1 VFIGLATA
9 TEPMLGSFDTGRWW
23 ELASSGEF
31 TDSVVTLL
39 GGPRGL
45 WAVLPFFAGVAAAA
59 VVAAVA
65 APRSRATRRALLPA
79 AGVVAAWA
87 IVASAAPPLLE
98 RGRTLAALAIVLAG
112 VAGAYVAV
120 RGPAAARRDAAAAAK
135 AAASGRGARP
145 ALLAGLVAASVLVV
159 WHGAT
164 SISPSEGYDGA
175 AHVEYA
181 GHLRETGELPVE
193 EDTYEFASPPA
204 FHWLSVRAQQLADGI
219 GNAVDD
225 LSDGPSGPAGRVLW
239 LALLVAGTW
248 LAFGP
253 RRRLGVLLLGG
264 AGALLVLEVLVAS
277 VGTEWRIGQAISA
290 AATGA
295 LLFLAWLLGREAWP
309 GETARPLAVAAV
321 AAGMPVLFRMGAM
334 FHPESLFAALALAA
348 VLVAV
353 RAARRE
359 WPLRHAVAI
368 GLLLGLGALTRQTTG
383 IVVVSLAVAVAIA
396 ARRRAVAFG
405 AVVAGVLLLVAGPWW
420 LHQYDR
426 YGNPI
431 QSNLEREGYLLAE
444 GQPRSFYVSA
454 PVRDLVVHP
463 FRPAFENELLPMIHA
478 DVWGDWFGAQHDY
491 WQDPGRAERLFV
503 STQSVLG
510 LPASVLAVGALFAF
524 GVPALRRLLRGVPRP
539 PDFIFATALLMV
551 ALSWIAFV
559 VTLVRYPQA
568 EGDPIKAS
576 YMLYL
581 VPIFALVLVR
591 AASTLWRR
599 RGLWRI
605 AVGAWVTLY
614 AASFVGYLLTSW

>member
-1 VFIGLATA
+1 VI
-9 TEPMLGSFDTGRWW
+9 
-23 ELASSGEF
+23 
-31 TDSVVTLL
+31 
-39 GGPRGL
+39 
-45 WAVLPFFAGVAAAA
+45 AAAA
-59 VVAAVA
+59 
-65 APRSRATRRALLPA
+65 
-79 AGVVAAWA
+79 
-87 IVASAAPPLLE
+87 
-98 RGRTLAALAIVLAG
+98 
-112 VAGAYVAV
+112 
-120 RGPAAARRDAAAAAK
+120 
-135 AAASGRGARP
+135 
-145 ALLAGLVAASVLVV
+145 LVA

-164 SISPSEGYDGA
+164 SLPPADGYDGT

-181 GHLRETGELPVE
+181 EHLRATGELPVE

-204 FHWLSVRAQQLADGI
+204 FHWLSVQGQELAGRASGVLGEI
-219 GNAVDD
+219 
-225 LSDGPSGPAGRVLW
+225 SDGPSGPAGRVLW

-264 AGALLVLEVLVAS
+264 AGALLVLEALVAS
-277 VGTEWRIGQAISA
+277 AGTEWRIGQAISV

-295 LLFLAWLLGREAWP
+295 ILVLAWLLGREAWP
-309 GETARPLAVAAV
+309 GETGRPLAVAAL
-321 AAGMPVLFRMGAM
+321 AAGMPVLSRLGSM

-348 VLVAV
+348 VLVTV

-359 WPLRHAVAI
+359 WPLQHAVGL

-383 IVVVSLAVAVAIA
+383 IVVVSLAVAVAVA
-396 ARRRAVAFG
+396 ARRRALTFG

-431 QSNLEREGYLLAE
+431 QSNLEREDYLLAE
-444 GQPRSFYVSA
+444 GQPRSFYVSLPA
-454 PVRDLVVHP
+454 RDLVVHP

-478 DVWGDWFGAQHDY
+478 DVWGDWFGGQHDF
-491 WQDPGRAERLFV
+491 WEDPGRAERFFV

-524 GVPALRRLLRGVPRP
+524 GVPALRRLLRGVASH
-539 PDFIFATALLMV
+539 PDFVFATALLLA

-559 VTLVRYPQA
+559 VTLVRYPQ
-568 EGDPIKAS
+568 EGGDPIKAS

-581 VPIFALVLVR
+581 APLFALVLVR
-591 AASTLWRR
+591 AGSALWRR
-599 RGLWRI
+599 GGLRRTAI
-605 AVGAWVTLY
+605 GAWVVLY